1 MSLYKLLNRDV
12 RGQAMIETAIILPVL
27 LAIAFNVVNFGYF
40 LLMAVN
46 LAAAPRSGAL
56 YSILGP
62 ATPVATSLPSTT
74 SVNSLTIGDLTGA
87 FHDASTVKVQVCSL
101 AKGSDDTSPYLTWC
115 DQFNT
120 FTAAPPAADPE
131 PGSFVLNQVDVVYSF
146 PPLINSRAFNL
157 ILVNYCP
164 SSGGTVTCNLHRKVL
179 MRAMN

>member
-56 YSILGP
+56 YSIIGA
-62 ATPVATSLPSTT
+62 ATPASASLPSTT
-74 SVNSLTIGDLTGA
+74 SVNTLTIGDLTGA
-87 FHDASTVKVQVCSL
+87 FHDASTVKVQVCSS
-101 AKGSDDTSPYLTWC
+101 AKGTDTTSPFLTQC
-115 DQFNT
+115 DQFNS
-120 FTAAPPAADPE
+120 FTASTPAADPE
-131 PGSFVLNQVDVVYSF
+131 PGSFVLNQVDVIYSF
-146 PPLINSRAFNL
+146 PPLINSRAFNV
-157 ILVNYCP
+157 ILLNYCP
-164 SSGGTVTCNLHRKVL
+164 VSGGTVTCNLHRKVL